1 MTRIRSLAPQA
12 CPACGT
18 DNPFRLVDGQV
29 RCVRCGYING
39 AEIEGSEVTNAEL
52 DALFGQPSGDLVPEV
67 RAAIDAELQRRR
79 EGYRP
84 SYIVRDKSDI
94 DPYAEAIFS
103 TAMDHVRRKD
113 WDGALHHLR
122 RALDHNRD
130 FIDAHL
136 WMARLLPDDAERRAQ
151 YKAVLSLDMQHGDA
165 LRELMIMDGELDPS
179 RPVDDFTMPEVRQA
193 GTVAASSRGVK
204 CPRCGAPKLNSN
216 PLYPDR
222 LICGACG
229 HEIVTASSGGAERSV
244 MRALLKKRGQAVEW
258 IIGAR
263 VLSCNGCGAERTFAA
278 DQLAEHCPF
287 CGSRNVITQ
296 DAHKSLTQ
304 PDAVVPFALDEST
317 AIGQVREALVSGFE
331 RFKGWFNDNRYQ
343 RIAVE
348 GVFLPYWVFDAATDV
363 TRTYRIREKTKN
375 ANNPFQM
382 DDSVSTLTDRYSDA
396 AYNVLIS
403 GVAQPAPGMLA
414 RIGPFDVSRT
424 RAYTPEI
431 LAQHSAELYTT
442 DFDKASLEA
451 HSAVSQAMRDKYNI
465 NTYAEQT
472 ISVFSIV
479 KPVGFRLLLLP
490 VWGVTINERDGEVR
504 PALVNGQTGKI
515 ALGKAAK
522 PK

>member
-1 MTRIRSLAPQA
+1 MTRIRSLAPQT

-39 AEIEGSEVTNAEL
+39 AEIEDREVTNEEL
-52 DALFGQPSGDLVPEV
+52 DALFGQPAGEVVPEI
-67 RAAIDAELQRRR
+67 RAAVDAELQRRR
-79 EGYRP
+79 ESFRP
-84 SYIVRDKSDI
+84 SYIVRDKSDV

-113 WDGALHHLR
+113 WDGATHHLR

-130 FIDAHL
+130 FTDAHL
-136 WMARLLPDDAERRAQ
+136 WLARLLPDDAERRAQ

-179 RPVDDFTMPEVRQA
+179 RPVDDFTMPEIRKA
-193 GTVAASSRGVK
+193 GAVPAQSRGVK
-204 CPRCGAPKLNSN
+204 CPRCGAPKLDSN

-229 HEIVTASSGGAERSV
+229 HEIVTASGGGDRSV
-244 MRALLKKRGQAVEW
+244 MRALLKKRGQPVEW

-304 PDAVVPFALDEST
+304 PDAVLPFALSEKEAT
-317 AIGQVREALVSGFE
+317 EQVREALASGFE

-343 RIAVE
+343 RIAAE

-363 TRTYRIREKTKN
+363 TRTYRIRETTTGS
-375 ANNPFQM
+375 NNMFKLES
-382 DDSVSTLTDRYSDA
+382 SVSTVTERYSDA
-396 AYNVLIS
+396 AYNVMIP
-403 GVAQPAPGMLA
+403 GVAQPAPWMLA
-414 RIGPFDVSRT
+414 RIGPFDVGHT
-424 RAYTPEI
+424 RAYTAEVI
-431 LAQHSAELYTT
+431 AQHGAELYTT

-451 HSAVSQAMRDKYNI
+451 HSAVGQAMRDKYSI
-465 NTYAEQT
+465 NTHAEQT
-472 ISVFSIV
+472 VSVFSVV
-479 KPVGFRLLLLP
+479 KPISFRLVLLP
-490 VWGVTINERDGEVR
+490 VWAVTINERDGEVR
-504 PALVNGQTGKI
+504 PALVNGQTGKV